1 MAPNRTTESGFERV
15 GKAREFGPLLARE
28 LILGRIFSRGEV
40 AQHRS
45 DADAGERA
53 DGVSHRAAFVRFKSQ
68 SVHSRI
74 HLDVHE
80 HLTQRVGVP
89 RVRIGKGP
97 QPFPTKNFRFKSVA
111 QHQVK
116 RGFARVEH
124 HDGRSDP
131 RLAQFTALF
140 RVGHTEVVQA
150 VALQGAGHR
159 NRPKPVR
166 VRLEHGHDSGSLRKH
181 RAVVPQVGLHRVHV
195 KFHHAVVLARQ
206 AGLKGRL
213 NSVSFEQYGSAFADS
228 RGGILGR
235 THPQFNV
242 RKLCG
247 PSLQGAR
254 PPCGIL
260 IKDDRRL
267 LGRGFLSQDFEGFRG
282 RGFVERVAV
291 DEQRAAA
298 PAGGAPF
305 KPQRSA
311 RAAVKVVRGAAQ
323 GVGGR
328 QRERRV

>member
-1 MAPNRTTESGFERV
+1 M
-15 GKAREFGPLLARE
+15 
-28 LILGRIFSRGEV
+28 
-40 AQHRS
+40 
-45 DADAGERA
+45 
-53 DGVSHRAAFVRFKSQ
+53 
-68 SVHSRI
+68 
-74 HLDVHE
+74 
-80 HLTQRVGVP
+80 
-89 RVRIGKGP
+89 
-97 QPFPTKNFRFKSVA
+97 
-111 QHQVK
+111 
-116 RGFARVEH
+116 
-124 HDGRSDP
+124 
-131 RLAQFTALF
+131 
-140 RVGHTEVVQA
+140 
-150 VALQGAGHR
+150 ALQGSSHR
-159 NRPKPVR
+159 NRPKAVR